1 MIRRQS
7 MLLTVTVLLLFIA
20 AGSLRYY
27 TLVT

>member
-1 MIRRQS
+1 MIRRRS
-7 MLLTVTVLLLFIA
+7 MLLTVTVLLCIA